1 MRRRAPQPGAGAH
14 NMNPGEKILVVDD
27 EAEIRNLIREILEDE
42 GFEVATAENGTG
54 ARALL
59 EQFRPRLVLLDIWMP
74 DVDGITLLKEW
85 RESGRLTNPVIMMS
99 GHGNIGTAVEATRL
113 GAYDYLEK
121 PLSMAKLTLTIKN
134 ALDASRLRR
143 ENLRLRRHT
152 QEPHRIIGKS
162 KLMMKLREQ
171 LNKVTG
177 LETPMLIV
185 GEPGTDKEAVARYLH
200 SAGARKDKSF
210 VTVSVPARDQ
220 ESVLNELYGEETGAG
235 TQGGFLDEA
244 EGGTLFIKDIAD
256 MDLAA
261 QARLQDVLKSRAYKR
276 VNGTAAVPLNARI
289 IAATRYNLADRVR
302 EAAFMDELYFQLN
315 VVPITVPPLREH
327 YEDVP
332 DILEYFV
339 TWFIEREGLPYRS
352 FSTAAQ
358 NRLRRYP
365 WPGNT
370 RELKNLVQRMLILG
384 GAATIDLDEVEAA
397 LGDAPARRDSDS
409 VKNLD
414 LPLRQARE
422 NFERDYLEYQLK
434 LANGSVS
441 KMARSVHMERTHL
454 YRKLKSLGIDIK
466 S

>member
-1 MRRRAPQPGAGAH
+1 
-14 NMNPGEKILVVDD
+14 MNPGEKILVVDD

-42 GFEVATAENGTG
+42 GFEVATADNGAG

-74 DVDGITLLKEW
+74 DMDGITLLKEW
-85 RESGRLTNPVIMMS
+85 HESGKLTHPVIMMS

-143 ENLRLRRHT
+143 ENLRLRRHS
-152 QEPHRIIGKS
+152 QEPHRVIGKS
-162 KLMMKLREQ
+162 KPMTKLRAQ
-171 LNKVTG
+171 LNKVAG
-177 LETPMLIV
+177 LDTPILII
-185 GEPGTDKEAVARYLH
+185 GEPGTDKEAVARHLH
-200 SAGARKDKSF
+200 AASARKDKSF
-210 VTVSVPARDQ
+210 VTMTVPVKDQ
-220 ESVLNELYGEETGAG
+220 ESVINELYGEQTGNG
-235 TQGGFLDEA
+235 TQGGLLDEA

-256 MDLAA
+256 MNLAT
-261 QARLQDVLKSRAYKR
+261 QARLQDTLKSQTYKR
-276 VNGTAAVPLNARI
+276 VNGAATIPLNTRI
-289 IAATRYNLADRVR
+289 IAATRYNLADRVKD
-302 EAAFMDELYFQLN
+302 AVFMDELYFQLN
-315 VVPITVPPLREH
+315 VLPISVPPLREH

-370 RELKNLVQRMLILG
+370 RELKNLVQRMLITG
-384 GAATIDLDEVEAA
+384 GTATIDLDEVEAA
-397 LGDAPARRDSDS
+397 LGDAPARRDTES

-441 KMARSVHMERTHL
+441 KMARNVHMERTHL
-454 YRKLKSLGIDIK
+454 YRKLKALGINIK

>member
-1 MRRRAPQPGAGAH
+1 MT
-14 NMNPGEKILVVDD
+14 GERILVVDD
-27 EAEIRNLIREILEDE
+27 EAEIRNLISEILVDE
-42 GFEVATAENGTG
+42 GFEVSTAEDGNS
-54 ARALL
+54 ARTLM

-74 DVDGITLLKEW
+74 DIDGITLLKEW
-85 RESGRLTNPVIMMS
+85 HELGKLTNPVIMMS

-121 PLSMAKLTLTIKN
+121 PLSLAKLVLTIKN
-134 ALDASRLRR
+134 ALDASRLQK
-143 ENLRLRRHT
+143 ENLSLRRYPS
-152 QEPHRIIGKS
+152 EPARIIGKS
-162 KLMMKLREQ
+162 KLMAQLRGQ
-171 LNKVTG
+171 LEKVAG
-177 LETPMLIV
+177 LDTPVLIT

-200 SAGARKDKSF
+200 AAGPGKDRSF
-210 VTVSVPARDQ
+210 VNVSV
-220 ESVLNELYGEETGAG
+220 SVLDPETIIREFYGEEQEGNIHN
-235 TQGGFLDEA
+235 GFLDEA

-261 QARLQDVLKSRAYKR
+261 QARLQETLKNRSYKR
-276 VNGTAAVPLNARI
+276 VNGTEAVPLNTRI
-289 IAATRYNLADRVR
+289 VAATRHRLAGRVK

-315 VVPITVPPLREH
+315 VVPVKVPPLREH

-332 DILEYFV
+332 DILQYFV
-339 TWFIEREGLPYRS
+339 NFFVEREGLPYR
-352 FSTAAQ
+352 FFTTAAL

-365 WPGNT
+365 WPGNS

-384 GAATIDLDEVEAA
+384 GDAAIDLEEIETA
-397 LGDAPARRDSDS
+397 LGEQPARKESDNVS
-409 VKNLD
+409 NLD

-434 LANGSVS
+434 MANGSVS
-441 KMARSVHMERTHL
+441 KMARNVHMERTHL

>member
-1 MRRRAPQPGAGAH
+1 MTSER
-14 NMNPGEKILVVDD
+14 ILVVDD
-27 EAEIRNLIREILEDE
+27 EAEIRNLINEILVDE
-42 GFEVATAENGTG
+42 GFEVALAENGNN
-54 ARALL
+54 ARTLM

-74 DVDGITLLKEW
+74 DIDGITLLKEW
-85 RESGRLTNPVIMMS
+85 HESGKLTNPVIMMS

-121 PLSMAKLTLTIKN
+121 PLSLAKLVLTIKN
-134 ALDASRLRR
+134 ALDASRLQK
-143 ENLRLRRHT
+143 ENLRLRRSPS
-152 QEPHRIIGKS
+152 EPARIIGKS
-162 KLMMKLREQ
+162 KLMAQLRGQ
-171 LNKVTG
+171 LEKVAG
-177 LETPMLIV
+177 LDTPVLIV

-200 SAGARKDKSF
+200 AAGPGKDRSF
-210 VTVSVPARDQ
+210 VNVGVSALDPETMISDF
-220 ESVLNELYGEETGAG
+220 YGEV
-235 TQGGFLDEA
+235 QGGNTHNGFLDEA

-261 QARLQDVLKSRAYKR
+261 QARLQETLKNRSYKR
-276 VNGTAAVPLNARI
+276 VSGVKAIPLNTRVVT
-289 IAATRYNLADRVR
+289 ATRHRLANRVK
-302 EAAFMDELYFQLN
+302 ESSFMDELYFQLN
-315 VVPITVPPLREH
+315 VVPIKVPPLRDH

-332 DILEYFV
+332 DILQYFV
-339 TWFIEREGLPYRS
+339 NFFVELEGLPYR
-352 FSTAAQ
+352 FFTTAAL

-384 GAATIDLDEVEAA
+384 GEAAIDLEEIETA
-397 LGDAPARRDSDS
+397 LGEQPVRKESENVS
-409 VKNLD
+409 NLD

-434 LANGSVS
+434 MANGSVS
-441 KMARSVHMERTHL
+441 KMARNVHMERPHL

>member
-1 MRRRAPQPGAGAH
+1 
-14 NMNPGEKILVVDD
+14 MNPGEKILVVDD

-42 GFEVATAENGTG
+42 GFEVAIAENGAG

-85 RESGRLTNPVIMMS
+85 HESGRLTNPVIMMS

-134 ALDASRLRR
+134 ALDASRLRS
-143 ENLRLRRHT
+143 ENLRLRRHS
-152 QEPHRIIGKS
+152 QESHQVIGKS
-162 KLMMKLREQ
+162 KLMATLREQ
-171 LNKVTG
+171 LNKVAG
-177 LETPMLIV
+177 LDTPALIV

-200 SAGARKDKSF
+200 AASARRDKSF

-220 ESVLNELYGEETGAG
+220 ESVINELYGEEAADGAH
-235 TQGGFLDEA
+235 GGFLDEA

-256 MDLAA
+256 LDLAA
-261 QARLQDVLKSRAYKR
+261 QARLQDTLKNQAYKR
-276 VNGTAAVPLNARI
+276 VNGSATVSLNARI
-289 IAATRYNLADRVR
+289 IAATRYNLANRVR
-302 EAAFMDELYFQLN
+302 DAAFMDELYFQLN

-339 TWFIEREGLPYRS
+339 NYFIEREGLPYRS

-384 GAATIDLDEVEAA
+384 GATSIDLDEAEAA

-409 VKNLD
+409 VKNMD

-441 KMARSVHMERTHL
+441 KMARNVHMERTHL